1 MMDTSGIAH
10 QIPSRLLVAAKSSR
24 RASIRASGTRTE
36 VSWPADGSAA
46 QRAFAYIDG
55 GKS

>member
-1 MMDTSGIAH
+1 MDTSGIAH